1 MRHGKQYRISCD
13 YKMLKTLYI
22 RFALMAGILLLG
34 GTGVL
39 AQTTTIKGVITD
51 AQTGETL
58 PYVSIV
64 IPGTTMGTSADVDG
78 KYALT
83 LKENY
88 AAIRFTYV
96 GYESIDKKITVGADQ
111 VINIKMKV
119 DASMLKEVT
128 VKGRARYRNKDNPAV
143 QLIRQVIENRDKNQM
158 ANYDFAEY
166 EQYEKISFALSNLS
180 DKFKERRIFRNYQFL
195 FKDQDSSTIGGKN
208 ILPAYIQE
216 KLSQVYFRK
225 NPYTK
230 KQWVKAN
237 RRAEF
242 DARFVD
248 NDGLSAYFNRL
259 YEDINI
265 YKNDISIATNLL
277 LSPIANTAPTFY
289 KYFIRDT
296 VKTHEP
302 WLVELGFVP
311 RNKTDMLFEG
321 KLFITL
327 DGNYAVQNA
336 YLTVNKDINLNFMRD
351 LEARLEFEKSPDG
364 RYHPSKTTLG
374 MEFALGEKGGG
385 LFGQRVV
392 NYKNYEVNQPRPDS
406 VYRGPAEQAIYNP
419 LIKTGES
426 YWQQVRHIPLEK
438 SERDIYRN
446 VDTLQ
451 TIPSF
456 RRTMDITSLFLAGY
470 KSFDIVEVGPVNTF
484 YSFNPVEGFR
494 LRFGGRTTTDLS
506 KRIFFETYAAYG
518 FKDQKWKYFLSGT
531 YSLNNKSVY
540 HFPLHYIRASYQR
553 DTKIPGQDLQFVQED
568 NFLLSFK
575 RGQNNRWLYNDI
587 YKAEYVREFQNRFS
601 YKVGF
606 THWNQRP
613 AGILEYKP
621 VEHIDGQPTV
631 AQLSN
636 TEVNLELR
644 YAPNE
649 QFYQGKLYR
658 TPIINKFPIFTLRYN
673 AGLKGVLNGE
683 NSYHNVTANISKRI
697 YLSQLGFM
705 DITTEGGYIF
715 GKNIPF
721 PLLTIHR
728 ANQTY
733 AYQLNSYNL
742 MNFLEFVS
750 DHYASLDVQYYMNG
764 FLFNKIPLLKKLKL
778 REVFSFKAAVGGL
791 RDENN
796 PLKGASVYQFPVDD
810 QGRPISYTMDKQP
823 YMEGSIGVANIFKLL
838 RVDLVK
844 RFNYLDHP
852 NVSEWGIRARF
863 RLDF

>member
-1 MRHGKQYRISCD
+1 MWKPVYIKFVFLIS
-13 YKMLKTLYI
+13 
-22 RFALMAGILLLG
+22 ILISG
-34 GTGVL
+34 YSEAV
-39 AQTTTIKGVITD
+39 AQATTVKGVITD
-51 AQTGETL
+51 ERSGETL
-58 PYVSIV
+58 PYVNIV
-64 IPGTTMGTSADVDG
+64 IPGTTMGTTSDVDG
-78 KYALT
+78 KYAMT
-83 LKENY
+83 LNAPNFK
-88 AAIRFTYV
+88 IKFTYV
-96 GYESIDKKITVGADQ
+96 GYVSVEKTIPQGTSQT
-111 VINIKMKV
+111 INIKMSV
-119 DASMLKEVT
+119 DASMLKEIT
-128 VKGRARYRNKDNPAV
+128 VKGKAKYRNKDNPAV
-143 QLIRQVIENRDKNQM
+143 QLIRQVIANKDKNQM
-158 ANYDFAEY
+158 ASYDFVEY
-166 EQYEKISFALSNLS
+166 EQYEKMSFALSNLS
-180 DKFKERRIFRNYQFL
+180 EKFKDRKVFRNYQFL
-195 FKDQDSSTIGGKN
+195 FNDQDSAVIGGKN
-208 ILPAYIQE
+208 LLPAYMEE

-230 KQWVKAN
+230 KQWIKAN

-242 DARFVD
+242 DSKFVD

-259 YEDINI
+259 YEDIDI
-265 YKNDISIATNLL
+265 YKNDVSIATNLL

-289 KYFIRDT
+289 KFFIRDT
-296 VKTHEP
+296 VKTQEP
-302 WLVELGFVP
+302 WLIELGFVP

-351 LEARLEFEKSPDG
+351 LEAKLEFDKNTDG
-364 RYHPSKTTLG
+364 RYHLSKTTLG
-374 MEFALGEKGGG
+374 MEFALGEKGAG
-385 LFGQRVV
+385 LYGQRTV
-392 NYKNYEVNQPRPDS
+392 NFKNYEINIEQPDS
-406 VYRGPAEQAIYNP
+406 LYRGPGQQIVYNP
-419 LIKTGES
+419 LERKGEN
-426 YWQQVRHIPLEK
+426 YWAQVRHLPLERAEK
-438 SERDIYRN
+438 NIYRN

-451 TIPSF
+451 TIPAF
-456 RRTMDITSLFLAGY
+456 RRTMDITTLLLAGY
-470 KSFDIVEVGPVNTF
+470 KSFGLVEVGPVNTF

-494 LRFGGRTTTDLS
+494 LRFGGRTTTELS
-506 KRIFFETYAAYG
+506 KRVFFETYAAYG

-540 HFPLHYIRASYQR
+540 HFPLHYIKASYQH

-575 RGQNNRWLYNDI
+575 RGENNRWLYNDI
-587 YKAEYVREFQNRFS
+587 YKIEYVREFQNRLS
-601 YKVGF
+601 YKLGF
-606 THWNQRP
+606 TQWSQSP
-613 AGILEYKP
+613 AGILTYEEVKP
-621 VEHIDGQPTV
+621 EGELYNITR
-631 AQLSN
+631 LRN
-636 TEVNLELR
+636 TEVNMELR
-644 YAPNE
+644 YAPGE

-673 AGLKGVLNGE
+673 AGLKGVLEGQN
-683 NSYHNVTANISKRI
+683 NYHNLTGNIAKRV

-705 DITTEGGYIF
+705 DLTAEGGYIF

-778 REVFSFKAAVGGL
+778 REVFSFKAVMGGL
-791 RDENN
+791 RNENN
-796 PLKGASVYQFPVDD
+796 PASGASVYKFPVDE
-810 QGRPISYTMDKQP
+810 QGRSISYTLAKEP

-838 RVDLVK
+838 RIDLVK

-852 NVSEWGIRARF
+852 NVSEWGVRARF

>member
-1 MRHGKQYRISCD
+1 MKNNLESIR
-13 YKMLKTLYI
+13 MLKSLHI
-22 RFALMAGILLLG
+22 QFVLLICISLLG
-34 GTGVL
+34 YGVAH
-39 AQTTTIKGVITD
+39 AQTTTVRGVITD
-51 AQTGETL
+51 EKTGETL
-58 PYVSIV
+58 PYVSIL
-64 IPGTTMGTSADVDG
+64 IPGTTMGTLADVDG

-83 LKENY
+83 LNGEFSTIK
-88 AAIRFTYV
+88 FTYV
-96 GYESIDKKITVGADQ
+96 GYLNLERKITPGINQ
-111 VINIKMKV
+111 VINVKMQV

-128 VKGRARYRNKDNPAV
+128 VKGRGRYRNKDNPAV

-158 ANYDFAEY
+158 ANNNFVEY

-180 DKFKERRIFRNYQFL
+180 DNFKDKRIFRNYQFL
-195 FKDQDSSTIGGKN
+195 FRDQDSSVIGGKN
-208 ILPAYIQE
+208 ILPAYMEE

-225 NPYTK
+225 DPYTK
-230 KQWVKAN
+230 KQLVKAD

-265 YKNDISIATNLL
+265 YNNDVSIATNLL

-289 KYFIRDT
+289 KFFIRDT
-296 VKTHEP
+296 VKTQEP

-336 YLTVNKDINLNFMRD
+336 YLTVNKQINLNFMRD

-364 RYHPSKTTLG
+364 RYHQSKSTLS
-374 MEFALGEKGGG
+374 MEFALGEKSAG
-385 LFGQRVV
+385 LYGQRVV
-392 NYKNYEVNQPRPDS
+392 DYKYYEINKPQPDS
-406 VYRGPAEQAIYNP
+406 VYKGPAIQISSNALDKKN
-419 LIKTGES
+419 ES
-426 YWQQVRHIPLEK
+426 YWQQVRHMPLEAN
-438 SERDIYRN
+438 ERDIYRN

-470 KSFDIVEVGPVNTF
+470 KSFGIIEVGPVNTF

-494 LRFGGRTTTDLS
+494 LRFGGRTTTELS
-506 KRIFFETYAAYG
+506 KRYFFESYAAYG

-531 YSLNNKSVY
+531 YSFNNKSVY
-540 HFPLHYIRASYQR
+540 HFPLHYMRASYQR

-575 RGQNNRWLYNDI
+575 RGQNNRYLYNDVYRI
-587 YKAEYVREFQNRFS
+587 EYVREFPSRFS
-601 YKVGF
+601 YKAGF
-606 THWNQRP
+606 TQWKQTP
-613 AGILEYKP
+613 AGILKYEKTTP
-621 VEHIDGQPTV
+621 EGDNQFIPNLTN
-631 AQLSN
+631 S
-636 TEVNLELR
+636 EVNLELR
-644 YAPNE
+644 YAPKE

-658 TPIINKFPIFTLRYN
+658 TPIINKFPIFTFRYS
-673 AGLKGVLNGE
+673 AGLKGVLGGE
-683 NSYHNVTANISKRI
+683 NSYHNFTLNIAKRV
-697 YLSQLGFM
+697 YLSQFGYVDL
-705 DITTEGGYIF
+705 TTEGGYIV

-764 FLFNKIPLLKKLKL
+764 FLFNKIPLIKKLKL
-778 REVFSFKAAVGGL
+778 REVFSFKAVTGGL

-796 PLKGASVYQFPVDD
+796 PAKGASVYKFPVDD
-810 QGRPISYTMDKQP
+810 LGKSISYTLGKEP
-823 YMEGSIGVANIFKLL
+823 YMEGSVGVANIFKIL

-844 RFNYLDHP
+844 RFNYLNQP

>member
-1 MRHGKQYRISCD
+1 
-13 YKMLKTLYI
+13 MLC
-22 RFALMAGILLLG
+22 ALFLG
-34 GTGVL
+34 HQGVF
-39 AQTTTIKGVITD
+39 AQTTTVKGVVTD
-51 AQTGETL
+51 EKTGETL

-64 IPGTTMGTSADVDG
+64 IPGTTMGTTTDVDG
-78 KYALT
+78 KYAMTLT
-83 LKENY
+83 PPNLTIK
-88 AAIRFTYV
+88 FTYI
-96 GYESIDKKITVGADQ
+96 GYQSVVKKVTEGISQ
-111 VINIKMKV
+111 VINLKLQV
-119 DASMLKEVT
+119 DASLLKEIT
-128 VKGRARYRNKDNPAV
+128 VKGRAKYRNRDNPAV

-158 ANYDFAEY
+158 ANNDYVEY

-180 DKFKERRIFRNYQFL
+180 ESFKDKRIFKNYQFL
-195 FKDQDSSTIGGKN
+195 FRNQDSASIGGKN
-208 ILPAYIQE
+208 ILPAYMQE
-216 KLSQVYFRK
+216 KLSQIYFRK
-225 NPYTK
+225 SPYKK

-242 DARFVD
+242 DSRFVD
-248 NDGLSAYFNRL
+248 NDGLSAYFNRI

-265 YKNDISIATNLL
+265 YNNDISVATNLL

-289 KYFIRDT
+289 KFFIRDT
-296 VKTHEP
+296 VKTQEP

-336 YLTVNKDINLNFMRD
+336 FLTVNKDINLNFMRD

-364 RYHPSKTTLG
+364 RYHQSKSSLS
-374 MEFALGEKGGG
+374 MEFALGDKGAG

-392 NYKNYEVNQPRPDS
+392 NFKNYEVNHARPDS
-406 VYRGPAEQAIYNP
+406 VYDGPAEQLVYNP
-419 LIKTGES
+419 IERKGEEFWS
-426 YWQQVRHIPLEK
+426 QVRHVPLERA
-438 SERDIYRN
+438 EQDIYRN

-470 KSFDIVEVGPVNTF
+470 KSFGIVEVGPVNTF
-484 YSFNPVEGFR
+484 YSFNPIEGFR
-494 LRFGGRTTTDLS
+494 LRFGGRTTTELS
-506 KRIFFETYAAYG
+506 KRVFFESYAAYG
-518 FKDQKWKYFLSGT
+518 FKDEKWKYFLSGT

-540 HFPLHYIRASYQR
+540 SFPLHYIRASAQR

-575 RGQNNRWLYNDI
+575 RGENNRWLYNDI
-587 YKAEYVREFQNRFS
+587 YKLEYVREFPSHFS
-601 YKVGF
+601 YRLGF
-606 THWNQRP
+606 TEWTQKP
-613 AGILEYKP
+613 AGILTYEK
-621 VEHIDGQPTV
+621 VSSAGDNQILK
-631 AQLSN
+631 QLRN
-636 TEVNLELR
+636 TEVNMELR
-644 YAPNE
+644 YAPGE

-673 AGLKGVLNGE
+673 AGLKGVFAGE
-683 NSYHNVTANISKRI
+683 NNYHNFTANITKRV

-705 DITTEGGYIF
+705 DLTGEGGYIV

-721 PLLTIHR
+721 PLLTVHR

-750 DHYASLDVQYYMNG
+750 DRYASLDVQYYMNG
-764 FLFNKIPLLKKLKL
+764 FLLNKIPLIKKLKL
-778 REVFSFKAAVGGL
+778 REVFSFKAVVGGL

-796 PLKGASVYQFPVDD
+796 PAKGASVYKFPVDEE
-810 QGRPISYTMDKQP
+810 GRAISYTLEKQP
-823 YMEGSIGVANIFKLL
+823 YMEGSIGVANIFKIL

-852 NVSEWGIRARF
+852 NVSEWGVRARF